1 MQLWKISAI
10 IKVSK
15 QPESLQAVKRKSAV
29 AMSFRM
35 FVCNPCS
42 MSEIKK
48 ETTSMPD
55 QEGNIYRVTELVGTS
70 RTGFDD
76 AVRRAIERA
85 QKTLRHVQWFEV
97 KEQRG
102 RIMADGIEYQV
113 TIEIGFILEG

>member
-1 MQLWKISAI
+1 
-10 IKVSK
+10 
-15 QPESLQAVKRKSAV
+15 
-29 AMSFRM
+29 MSG
-35 FVCNPCS
+35 V
-42 MSEIKK
+42 KK

-76 AVRRAIERA
+76 AVRRAVERA

-102 RIMADGIEYQV
+102 RILADGIEYQV
-113 TIEIGFILEG
+113 TVEIGFTLES